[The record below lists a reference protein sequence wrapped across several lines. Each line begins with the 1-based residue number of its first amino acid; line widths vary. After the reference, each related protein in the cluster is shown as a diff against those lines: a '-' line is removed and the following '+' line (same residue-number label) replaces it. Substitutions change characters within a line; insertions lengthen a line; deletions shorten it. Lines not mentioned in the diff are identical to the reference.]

1 MNKIFFPVVL
11 VILFISSVSVNAE
24 DGVEKKELK
33 VGLLPFV
40 SATRLI
46 KLFLPLKKHLEQN
59 GGYRVTFVSAPDF
72 RKFLKR
78 THNQEYDFVFT
89 APHFALLAEQ
99 EFGYQRLARFS
110 RQLKACI
117 FVRQNSP
124 INKLVDLKGSVIS
137 TPGPLAIVSV
147 LGEVMLNSRN
157 LNQSKSVNFLR
168 TPSHNNAI
176 ISVVN
181 EDADAGIVS
190 LPVFKFYISKE
201 ENKIKLL
208 ECSEAIPSPM
218 FLASKPMNGR
228 DREILASVLLDFPN
242 SQHGKNFFEKTPYK
256 SMEAISDKDMA
267 LLEKYLGTLKSR
279 IQIN

>member
-1 MNKIFFPVVL
+1 MNRILVSIVL
-11 VILFISSVSVNAE
+11 VALFSSSVSAE
-24 DGVEKKELK
+24 GAATKKELK
-33 VGLLPFV
+33 IGLLPFV

-46 KLFLPLKKHLEQN
+46 KLFLPLKSHLEEN
-59 GGYRVTFVSAPDF
+59 GGYQVTFVSAPNF
-72 RKFLKR
+72 RKFLTR
-78 THNQEYDFVFT
+78 THEQAYDFVFT
-89 APHFALLAEQ
+89 APHFALLAER

-124 INKLVDLKGSVIS
+124 INKLNDLKGSVVS

-147 LGEVMLNSRN
+147 LGEVMLNNKN
-157 LNQSKSVNFLR
+157 LELPGSVSFLR

-190 LPVFKFYISKE
+190 LPVFKFYTSKE

-208 ECSEAIPSPM
+208 ECSESIPSPM
-218 FLASKPMNGR
+218 FLASKSMKAS
-228 DREILASVLLDFPN
+228 DRNVLALTLLDFPN
-242 SQHGKNFFEKTPYK
+242 SQYGKKFFEKTPYK
-256 SMEAISDKDMA
+256 SMKAISDEDMR
-267 LLEKYLGTLKSR
+267 LLEKYLETLKSR
-279 IQIN
+279 MQMN

>member
-11 VILFISSVSVNAE
+11 VVLFMFPVHAHAE
-24 DGVEKKELK
+24 NVAIKKELK

-46 KLFLPLKKHLEQN
+46 KLFLPLKKHLEES
-59 GGYRVTFVSAPDF
+59 GGFRVTFVSAPDF
-72 RKFLKR
+72 RKFLIR
-78 THNQEYDFVFT
+78 TRNQEYDLVFT
-89 APHFALLAEQ
+89 APHFALLAER
-99 EFGYQRLARFS
+99 EFGYQRLAKFS

-117 FVRQNSP
+117 FVRQNSSV
-124 INKLVDLKGSVIS
+124 NTLADLKGLVVS

-147 LGEVMLNSRN
+147 LGEVMLSSSM
-157 LNQSKSVNFLR
+157 NQLGSVSFLR

-190 LPVFKFYISKE
+190 LPVFKFYTSKA

-208 ECSEAIPSPM
+208 KCSESVPSPM
-218 FLASKPMNGR
+218 FLANKLMSVH
-228 DREILASVLLDFPN
+228 DREVLSAVLLDFSS
-242 SQHGKNFFEKTPYK
+242 SQFGKDFFENTPYE
-256 SMEAISDKDMA
+256 SMAVISDKDME

-279 IQIN
+279 M